1 MNGRGAPEAP
11 DGHGAAGIQTFLIA
25 DIRGYTRFTQDRGD
39 EAAADLAAKFAA
51 LARDGVGNY
60 GGRII
65 ELRGDE
71 ALAVFRPNI

>member
-1 MNGRGAPEAP
+1 MNVRGAPNSR
-11 DGHGAAGIQTFLIA
+11 DDHGAAGIQTFLIA

-39 EAAADLAAKFAA
+39 EAATELAAKFAA
-51 LARDGVGNY
+51 IARDGVG
-60 GGRII
+60 GHDGRII